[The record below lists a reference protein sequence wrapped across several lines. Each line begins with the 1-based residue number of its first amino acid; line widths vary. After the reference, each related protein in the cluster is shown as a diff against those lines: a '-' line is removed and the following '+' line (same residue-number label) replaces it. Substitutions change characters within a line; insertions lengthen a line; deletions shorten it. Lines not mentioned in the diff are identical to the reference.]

1 MTEERWGAGGKLYKG
16 DEIKEIVRKRKEAA
30 SLLEAQLEIEKASK
44 DVPKEETVTKKQR
57 KK

>member
-16 DEIKEIVRKRKEAA
+16 DVVREIVQKKKVAA